1 MDVDASKPVAIVT
14 GANTGI
20 GRETALGLAKAGMK
34 VFLACRNADKA
45 REAATYIRQSCS
57 HIPGGQADVDIL
69 VLDLQSLQSVRKCAT
84 DFKSRNLPLHL
95 LVNNAGVNPI
105 HIPGPPWYTAEGVGV
120 SAQINYLGPYV
131 LTRLLEENLVAAA
144 PSRVVNVSSIR
155 HRQAKMHD
163 PVYHDVLREK
173 FLRDFEA
180 ASYTEAK
187 LANILFTFELQR
199 RWQGKGIQSCA
210 VDPGAVASDIWKRT
224 KYNRPPWKWLAKIAF
239 APTWDGALPVLHAAT
254 SPLVHD
260 DAQLQNTTAS
270 LRLFARGAFAWPMV
284 VAPTLS
290 EFVLVC
296 AVALD
301 WQIRNLSSYCWGRR
315 RRRRKSTNRSG
326 SSRLSNCKEVPANPI
341 AYDANLASKL
351 WTLSAEIAGLPV

>member
-1 MDVDASKPVAIVT
+1 MDVDASKRVAIVT

-131 LTRLLEENLVAAA
+131 LTRLLEKNLVAAA

-155 HRQAKMHD
+155 HRQGKMQD

-199 RWQGKGIQSCA
+199 RWQG
-210 VDPGAVASDIWKRT
+210 T
-224 KYNRPPWKWLAKIAF
+224 
-239 APTWDGALPVLHAAT
+239 LH
-254 SPLVHD
+254 D
-260 DAQLQNTTAS
+260 LQT
-270 LRLFARGAFAWPMV
+270 RV

-301 WQIRNLSSYCWGRR
+301 WQIRNLSSYWGRR
-315 RRRRKSTNRSG
+315 GRRRDSTNRSG
-326 SSRLSNCKEVPANPI
+326 SSRFLSNCKEVPANPI

-351 WTLSAEIAGLPV
+351 WTLSAEIAGLPA